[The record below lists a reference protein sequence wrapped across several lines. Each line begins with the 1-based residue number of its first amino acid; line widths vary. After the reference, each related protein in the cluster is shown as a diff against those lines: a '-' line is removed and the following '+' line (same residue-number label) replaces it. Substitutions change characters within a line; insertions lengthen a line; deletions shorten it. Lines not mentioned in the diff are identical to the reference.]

1 MVKIDIA
8 VAVLTDVVDRE
19 IAEVS
24 VAFLGGVD
32 VARSIFIV
40 DVVVV
45 AWNVIIVF
53 SFGDAVGFIFSTVFF
68 LFIDIV
74 DAINAEV
81 LFPMKDAVGITFV
94 TADAFVVN

>member
-24 VAFLGGVD
+24 VAFLGGVA

-40 DVVVV
+40 D
-45 AWNVIIVF
+45 WLLLLGMLLL
-53 SFGDAVGFIFSTVFF
+53 SFHLVMP
-68 LFIDIV
+68 L
-74 DAINAEV
+74 V
-81 LFPMKDAVGITFV
+81 LFFPLFFFIY
-94 TADAFVVN
+94 

>member
-53 SFGDAVGFIFSTVFF
+53 SFNDAVGFIFSTVFF
-68 LFIDIV
+68 YLLTSLMLLMQRYFF
-74 DAINAEV
+74 
-81 LFPMKDAVGITFV
+81 L
-94 TADAFVVN
+94 